1 MPGSIP
7 KIILSKSFK
16 DFYLSGSKFYSKN
29 TFFLSLLV
37 FVFAIA
43 YILISIESQKNLISL
58 IAKDFST
65 TIIPYFTII
74 FLLQFVNWALEAM
87 KFYFLLPY
95 TKNLTFSNVL
105 KSVYVGN
112 LTAIITPKRLG
123 NFIGRNWI
131 LKEKAQQ
138 VTISTISGNFFQLFI
153 TIMMAFCSFLYLYFF
168 KTQFL
173 LELKYYFLLLV
184 FFYSFLLFLT
194 GYTIFNNNWH
204 PLINKLKLI
213 KYFNISTDHLTSI
226 SSIKKIRVLFFAMS
240 RYWIFIFQYYIL
252 FKGLSISIDFI
263 EVVILV
269 GLLFGTVTFLPSFA
283 PGNLGTRE
291 ALSIFILGGSAL
303 GIKFALVSFL
313 VWLVNVAFSAL
324 IGAGILFTSKT
335 TKW

>member
-1 MPGSIP
+1 
-7 KIILSKSFK
+7 
-16 DFYLSGSKFYSKN
+16 
-29 TFFLSLLV
+29 
-37 FVFAIA
+37 
-43 YILISIESQKNLISL
+43 
-58 IAKDFST
+58 
-65 TIIPYFTII
+65 
-74 FLLQFVNWALEAM
+74 M

-112 LTAIITPKRLG
+112 LTAIVTPKRLG

-263 EVVILV
+263 EVIILV

>member
-1 MPGSIP
+1 M
-7 KIILSKSFK
+7 
-16 DFYLSGSKFYSKN
+16 
-29 TFFLSLLV
+29 V

-43 YILISIESQKNLISL
+43 YILISIESQKNLITL

-65 TIIPYFTII
+65 TIIPYFILI
-74 FLLQFVNWALEAM
+74 FLLQFVNWTLEAL
-87 KFYFLLPY
+87 KFYFLLPDS
-95 TKNLTFSNVL
+95 KNLSFNQVL

-112 LTAIITPKRLG
+112 LTAIVTPKRLG

-131 LKEKAQQ
+131 LKDKAQQ
-138 VTISTISGNFFQLFI
+138 VTISTISGNFYQLFI
-153 TIMMAFCSFLYLYFF
+153 TIIMAFCSFLYLYFF

-184 FFYSFLLFLT
+184 FFYLLLLFLI

-204 PLINKLKLI
+204 PIVNKLKLV
-213 KYFNISTDHLTSI
+213 KYFNISTDHLNSI
-226 SSIKKIRVLFFAMS
+226 SSFKRIKVLFFAMS
-240 RYWIFIFQYYIL
+240 RYWIFIFQYYL
-252 FKGLSISIDFI
+252 LLKGFNITVDFLDVI
-263 EVVILV
+263 ILV

-313 VWLVNVAFSAL
+313 VWSVNVAFSAL
-324 IGAGILFTSKT
+324 IGAGLLFTSKT
-335 TKW
+335 IKW

>member
-1 MPGSIP
+1 M
-7 KIILSKSFK
+7 
-16 DFYLSGSKFYSKN
+16 
-29 TFFLSLLV
+29 V

-43 YILISIESQKNLISL
+43 YILTSIESQKNLISL

-65 TIIPYFTII
+65 TIIPYFILII
-74 FLLQFVNWALEAM
+74 LLQFVNWTLEAL
-87 KFYFLLPY
+87 KFYFLLADS
-95 TKNLTFSNVL
+95 KNLSFNQVL

-112 LTAIITPKRLG
+112 LTAIVTPKRLG

-131 LKEKAQQ
+131 LKDKAQQ
-138 VTISTISGNFFQLFI
+138 VTISTISGNFYQLFI
-153 TIMMAFCSFLYLYFF
+153 TIIMAFCSFLYLYFF

-184 FFYSFLLFLT
+184 FFYLFLLFLI

-204 PLINKLKLI
+204 PIVNKLKLV
-213 KYFNISTDHLTSI
+213 KYFNISTDHLNSI
-226 SSIKKIRVLFFAMS
+226 SSFKRIKVLFFAMS
-240 RYWIFIFQYYIL
+240 RYWIFIFQYYLLI
-252 FKGLSISIDFI
+252 KGFNITVDFLDVI
-263 EVVILV
+263 ILV

-313 VWLVNVAFSAL
+313 VWSVNVAFSAL
-324 IGAGILFTSKT
+324 IGAGLLFTSKT
-335 TKW
+335 IKW

>member
-1 MPGSIP
+1 M
-7 KIILSKSFK
+7 
-16 DFYLSGSKFYSKN
+16 
-29 TFFLSLLV
+29 V

-43 YILISIESQKNLISL
+43 YILTSIESQKNLISL

-65 TIIPYFTII
+65 TIIPYFILI
-74 FLLQFVNWALEAM
+74 FLLQFVNWTLEAL
-87 KFYFLLPY
+87 KFYFLLPDS
-95 TKNLTFSNVL
+95 KNLSFNQVL

-112 LTAIITPKRLG
+112 LTAIVTPKRLG

-131 LKEKAQQ
+131 LKDKAQQ
-138 VTISTISGNFFQLFI
+138 VTISTISGNFYQLFI
-153 TIMMAFCSFLYLYFF
+153 TIIMAFCSFLYLYFF

-184 FFYSFLLFLT
+184 FFYLFLLFLI

-204 PLINKLKLI
+204 PIVNKLKLV
-213 KYFNISTDHLTSI
+213 KYFNIYTDHLTSI
-226 SSIKKIRVLFFAMS
+226 SSFKRIKVLFFAMS
-240 RYWIFIFQYYIL
+240 RYWIFIFQYYLLLRGFNITV
-252 FKGLSISIDFI
+252 DFLDVI
-263 EVVILV
+263 ILV

-313 VWLVNVAFSAL
+313 VWSVNVAFSAL
-324 IGAGILFTSKT
+324 IGAGLLFTSKT
-335 TKW
+335 IKW

>member
-1 MPGSIP
+1 M
-7 KIILSKSFK
+7 
-16 DFYLSGSKFYSKN
+16 
-29 TFFLSLLV
+29 V

-43 YILISIESQKNLISL
+43 YILTSIESQKNLISL

-65 TIIPYFTII
+65 TIIPYFILI
-74 FLLQFVNWALEAM
+74 FLLQFVNWTLEAL
-87 KFYFLLPY
+87 KFYFLLADS
-95 TKNLTFSNVL
+95 KNLSFNQVL

-112 LTAIITPKRLG
+112 LTAIVTPKRLG

-131 LKEKAQQ
+131 LKDKAQQ
-138 VTISTISGNFFQLFI
+138 VTISTISGNFYQLFI
-153 TIMMAFCSFLYLYFF
+153 TIIMAFCSFLYLYFF

-184 FFYSFLLFLT
+184 FFYLFLLFLI

-204 PLINKLKLI
+204 PIVNKLKLV
-213 KYFNISTDHLTSI
+213 KYFNISTDHLNSI
-226 SSIKKIRVLFFAMS
+226 SSFKRIKVLFFAMS
-240 RYWIFIFQYYIL
+240 RYWIFIFQYYL
-252 FKGLSISIDFI
+252 LLKGFNITVDFLDVI
-263 EVVILV
+263 ILV

-313 VWLVNVAFSAL
+313 VWSVNVAFSAL
-324 IGAGILFTSKT
+324 IGAGLLFTSKT
-335 TKW
+335 IKW

>member
-1 MPGSIP
+1 M
-7 KIILSKSFK
+7 
-16 DFYLSGSKFYSKN
+16 
-29 TFFLSLLV
+29 V

-43 YILISIESQKNLISL
+43 YILTSIESQKNLISL

-65 TIIPYFTII
+65 TIIPYFILI
-74 FLLQFVNWALEAM
+74 FLLQFVNWSLEAL
-87 KFYFLLPY
+87 KFYFLLADS
-95 TKNLTFSNVL
+95 KNLSFNQVL

-112 LTAIITPKRLG
+112 LTAIVTPKRLG

-131 LKEKAQQ
+131 LKDKAQQ
-138 VTISTISGNFFQLFI
+138 VTISTISGNFYQLFI
-153 TIMMAFCSFLYLYFF
+153 TIIMAFCSFLYLYFF

-184 FFYSFLLFLT
+184 FFYLFLLFLI

-204 PLINKLKLI
+204 PIVNKLKLV
-213 KYFNISTDHLTSI
+213 KYFNISTDHLNSI
-226 SSIKKIRVLFFAMS
+226 SSFKRIKVLFFAMS
-240 RYWIFIFQYYIL
+240 RYWIFIFQYYL
-252 FKGLSISIDFI
+252 LLKGFNITVDFLDVI
-263 EVVILV
+263 ILV

-313 VWLVNVAFSAL
+313 VWSVNVAFSAL
-324 IGAGILFTSKT
+324 IGAGLLFTSKT
-335 TKW
+335 IKW

>member
-1 MPGSIP
+1 M
-7 KIILSKSFK
+7 
-16 DFYLSGSKFYSKN
+16 
-29 TFFLSLLV
+29 V

-65 TIIPYFTII
+65 TIIPYFILII
-74 FLLQFVNWALEAM
+74 LLQFVNWTLEAL
-87 KFYFLLPY
+87 KFYFLLADS
-95 TKNLTFSNVL
+95 KNLSFNQVL

-112 LTAIITPKRLG
+112 LTAIVTPKRLG

-131 LKEKAQQ
+131 LKDKAQQ
-138 VTISTISGNFFQLFI
+138 VTISTISGNFYQLFI
-153 TIMMAFCSFLYLYFF
+153 TIIMAFCSFLYLYFF

-184 FFYSFLLFLT
+184 FFYLFLLFLI

-204 PLINKLKLI
+204 PIVNKLKLV
-213 KYFNISTDHLTSI
+213 KYFNISTDHLNSI
-226 SSIKKIRVLFFAMS
+226 SSFKRIKVLFFAMS
-240 RYWIFIFQYYIL
+240 RYWIFIFQYYLLI
-252 FKGLSISIDFI
+252 KGFNITVDFLDVI
-263 EVVILV
+263 ILV

-313 VWLVNVAFSAL
+313 VWSVNVAFSAL
-324 IGAGILFTSKT
+324 IGAGLLFTSKT
-335 TKW
+335 IKW

>member
-16 DFYLSGSKFYSKN
+16 DFYSSGSKYYSKN
-29 TFFLSLLV
+29 TFFISLLV

-43 YILISIESQKNLISL
+43 YILTSIEIQKNLISL

-65 TIIPYFTII
+65 IIIPHVILI
-74 FLLQFVNWALEAM
+74 FLLQFVNWALEAL

-95 TKNLTFSNVL
+95 SENLSFKEVL

-112 LTAIITPKRLG
+112 LTAIVTPKRLG

-131 LKEKAQQ
+131 LKDKAQK

-153 TIMMAFCSFLYLYFF
+153 TIIMAFCSFLYLYFF

-173 LELKYYFLLLV
+173 VELKYYFLLLL
-184 FFYSFLLFLT
+184 FSYSFLLFLI

-204 PLINKLKLI
+204 PIVTKLKLV
-213 KYFNISTDHLTSI
+213 KYFNISTDYLTSI
-226 SSIKKIRVLFFAMS
+226 NSIKRIRVLFFAMS

-252 FKGLSISIDFI
+252 CKGFSIPIDFI
-263 EVVILV
+263 EVIILV

-291 ALSIFILGGSAL
+291 ALSIFILGGSTL
-303 GIKFALVSFL
+303 GIKFAFVSFL
-313 VWLVNVAFSAL
+313 VWLVNVVFSAL
-324 IGAGILFTSKT
+324 IGAVLLFTSKT
-335 TKW
+335 VKW

>member
-1 MPGSIP
+1 
-7 KIILSKSFK
+7 
-16 DFYLSGSKFYSKN
+16 
-29 TFFLSLLV
+29 LV

-43 YILISIESQKNLISL
+43 YILTSIESQKNLISL

-65 TIIPYFTII
+65 TIIPYFILI
-74 FLLQFVNWALEAM
+74 FLLQFVNWIFEAL
-87 KFYFLLPY
+87 KFYFLLPDS
-95 TKNLTFSNVL
+95 KNLSFNQVL

-112 LTAIITPKRLG
+112 LTAIVTPKRLG

-131 LKEKAQQ
+131 LKDKAQQ
-138 VTISTISGNFFQLFI
+138 VTISTISGNFYQLFI
-153 TIMMAFCSFLYLYFF
+153 TIIMAFCSFLYLYFF

-184 FFYSFLLFLT
+184 FFYLLLLFLI

-204 PLINKLKLI
+204 PIVNKLKLV
-213 KYFNISTDHLTSI
+213 KYFNISTDHLNSI
-226 SSIKKIRVLFFAMS
+226 SSFKRIKVLFFAMS
-240 RYWIFIFQYYIL
+240 RYWIFIFQYYL
-252 FKGLSISIDFI
+252 LLKGFNITVDFLDVI
-263 EVVILV
+263 ILV

-313 VWLVNVAFSAL
+313 VWSVNVAFSAL
-324 IGAGILFTSKT
+324 IGAGLLFTSKT
-335 TKW
+335 IKW

>member
-1 MPGSIP
+1 M
-7 KIILSKSFK
+7 
-16 DFYLSGSKFYSKN
+16 
-29 TFFLSLLV
+29 V

-43 YILISIESQKNLISL
+43 YILTSIESQKNLISL

-65 TIIPYFTII
+65 TIIPYFILII
-74 FLLQFVNWALEAM
+74 LLQFVNWTLEAL
-87 KFYFLLPY
+87 KFYFLLADS
-95 TKNLTFSNVL
+95 KNLSFNQVL

-112 LTAIITPKRLG
+112 LTAIVTPKRLG

-131 LKEKAQQ
+131 LKDKAQQ
-138 VTISTISGNFFQLFI
+138 VTISTISGNFYQLFI
-153 TIMMAFCSFLYLYFF
+153 TIIMAFCSFLYLYFF

-184 FFYSFLLFLT
+184 FFYLFLVFLI

-204 PLINKLKLI
+204 PIVNKLKLV

-226 SSIKKIRVLFFAMS
+226 SSFKRIKVLFFAMS
-240 RYWIFIFQYYIL
+240 RYWIFIFQYYLL
-252 FKGLSISIDFI
+252 FKGFNIPVDFLDVI
-263 EVVILV
+263 ILV

-313 VWLVNVAFSAL
+313 VWSVNVAFSAL
-324 IGAGILFTSKT
+324 IGAGLLFTSKT
-335 TKW
+335 IKW

>member
-1 MPGSIP
+1 M
-7 KIILSKSFK
+7 
-16 DFYLSGSKFYSKN
+16 
-29 TFFLSLLV
+29 V

-43 YILISIESQKNLISL
+43 YILTSIESQKNLISL
-58 IAKDFST
+58 IAKDFSI
-65 TIIPYFTII
+65 TIIPYFILI
-74 FLLQFVNWALEAM
+74 FLLQFVNWTLEAL

-95 TKNLTFSNVL
+95 SKNLSFKQVL

-112 LTAIITPKRLG
+112 LTAIVTPKRLG

-131 LKEKAQQ
+131 LKDKAQQ
-138 VTISTISGNFFQLFI
+138 VIISTISGNFFQLFI
-153 TIMMAFCSFLYLYFF
+153 TIIMAFCSFLYLYFF

-184 FFYSFLLFLT
+184 FFYSFLLFLI

-204 PLINKLKLI
+204 PIVNKLKLV

-226 SSIKKIRVLFFAMS
+226 SSFKRIKVLFFAMS
-240 RYWIFIFQYYIL
+240 RYWIFIFQYYLL
-252 FKGLSISIDFI
+252 FKGFNIPVDFLDVI
-263 EVVILV
+263 ILV

-313 VWLVNVAFSAL
+313 VWLVNVVFSAL
-324 IGAGILFTSKT
+324 IGAGLLFTSKT
-335 TKW
+335 IKW

>member
-1 MPGSIP
+1 
-7 KIILSKSFK
+7 
-16 DFYLSGSKFYSKN
+16 
-29 TFFLSLLV
+29 LV

-43 YILISIESQKNLISL
+43 YILTSIESQKNLISL

-65 TIIPYFTII
+65 TIIPYFILI
-74 FLLQFVNWALEAM
+74 FLLQFVNWTLEAL
-87 KFYFLLPY
+87 KFYFLLPDS
-95 TKNLTFSNVL
+95 KNLSFNQVL

-112 LTAIITPKRLG
+112 LTAIVTPKRLG

-131 LKEKAQQ
+131 LKDKAQQ
-138 VTISTISGNFFQLFI
+138 VTISTISGNFYQLFI
-153 TIMMAFCSFLYLYFF
+153 TIIMAFCSFLYLYFF

-184 FFYSFLLFLT
+184 FFYLFLLFLI

-204 PLINKLKLI
+204 PIVNKLKLV
-213 KYFNISTDHLTSI
+213 KYFNISTVHLNSI
-226 SSIKKIRVLFFAMS
+226 SSFKRIKVLFFAMS
-240 RYWIFIFQYYIL
+240 RYWIFIFQYYLLLRGFNITV
-252 FKGLSISIDFI
+252 DFLDVI
-263 EVVILV
+263 ILV

-313 VWLVNVAFSAL
+313 VWSVNVAFSAL
-324 IGAGILFTSKT
+324 IGAGLLFTSKT
-335 TKW
+335 IKW

>member
-1 MPGSIP
+1 M
-7 KIILSKSFK
+7 
-16 DFYLSGSKFYSKN
+16 
-29 TFFLSLLV
+29 V

-43 YILISIESQKNLISL
+43 YILTSIESQKNLISL

-65 TIIPYFTII
+65 TIIPYFILII
-74 FLLQFVNWALEAM
+74 LLQFVNWTLEAL
-87 KFYFLLPY
+87 KFYFLLADS
-95 TKNLTFSNVL
+95 KNLSFNQVL

-112 LTAIITPKRLG
+112 LTAIVTPKRLG

-131 LKEKAQQ
+131 LKDKAQQ
-138 VTISTISGNFFQLFI
+138 VTISTISGNFYQLFI
-153 TIMMAFCSFLYLYFF
+153 TIIMAFCSFLYLYFF

-184 FFYSFLLFLT
+184 FFYLFLLFLI

-204 PLINKLKLI
+204 PIVNKLKLV
-213 KYFNISTDHLTSI
+213 KYFNISTDHLNSI
-226 SSIKKIRVLFFAMS
+226 SSFKRIKVLFFAMS
-240 RYWIFIFQYYIL
+240 RYWIFIFQYYL
-252 FKGLSISIDFI
+252 LLKGFNITVDFLDVI
-263 EVVILV
+263 ILV

-313 VWLVNVAFSAL
+313 VWSVNVAFSAL
-324 IGAGILFTSKT
+324 IGAGLLFTSKT
-335 TKW
+335 IKW

>member
-1 MPGSIP
+1 M
-7 KIILSKSFK
+7 
-16 DFYLSGSKFYSKN
+16 
-29 TFFLSLLV
+29 V

-43 YILISIESQKNLISL
+43 YILTSIESQKNLISL

-65 TIIPYFTII
+65 TIIPYFILI
-74 FLLQFVNWALEAM
+74 FLLQFVNWTLEAL
-87 KFYFLLPY
+87 KFYFLLPDS
-95 TKNLTFSNVL
+95 KNLSFNQVL

-112 LTAIITPKRLG
+112 LTAIVTPKRLG

-131 LKEKAQQ
+131 LKDKAQQ
-138 VTISTISGNFFQLFI
+138 VTISTISGNFYQLFI
-153 TIMMAFCSFLYLYFF
+153 TIIMAFCSFLYLYFF

-184 FFYSFLLFLT
+184 FFYSFLLFLI

-204 PLINKLKLI
+204 PIVNKLKLV
-213 KYFNISTDHLTSI
+213 KYFNISTVHLNSI
-226 SSIKKIRVLFFAMS
+226 SSFKRIKVLFFAMS
-240 RYWIFIFQYYIL
+240 RYWIFIFQYYLLLRGFNITV
-252 FKGLSISIDFI
+252 DFLDVI
-263 EVVILV
+263 ILV

-313 VWLVNVAFSAL
+313 VWSVNVAFSAL
-324 IGAGILFTSKT
+324 IGAGLLFTSKT
-335 TKW
+335 IKW

>member
-1 MPGSIP
+1 M
-7 KIILSKSFK
+7 
-16 DFYLSGSKFYSKN
+16 
-29 TFFLSLLV
+29 V

-43 YILISIESQKNLISL
+43 YILTSIESQKNLISL

-65 TIIPYFTII
+65 TIIPYFILI
-74 FLLQFVNWALEAM
+74 FLLQFVNWTLEAL
-87 KFYFLLPY
+87 KFYFLLPDS
-95 TKNLTFSNVL
+95 KNLSFNQVL

-112 LTAIITPKRLG
+112 LTAIVTPKRLG

-131 LKEKAQQ
+131 LKDKAQQ
-138 VTISTISGNFFQLFI
+138 VTISTISGNFYQLFI
-153 TIMMAFCSFLYLYFF
+153 TIIMAFCSFLYLYFF

-184 FFYSFLLFLT
+184 FFYLFLLFLI

-204 PLINKLKLI
+204 PIVNKLKLV
-213 KYFNISTDHLTSI
+213 KYFNISTVHLNSI
-226 SSIKKIRVLFFAMS
+226 SSFKRIKVLFFAMS
-240 RYWIFIFQYYIL
+240 RYWIFIFQYYLLLRGFNITV
-252 FKGLSISIDFI
+252 DFLDVI
-263 EVVILV
+263 ILV

-313 VWLVNVAFSAL
+313 VWSVNVAFSAL
-324 IGAGILFTSKT
+324 IGAGLLFTSKT
-335 TKW
+335 IKW

>member
-1 MPGSIP
+1 M
-7 KIILSKSFK
+7 
-16 DFYLSGSKFYSKN
+16 
-29 TFFLSLLV
+29 V

-43 YILISIESQKNLISL
+43 YILTSIESKKNLISL

-65 TIIPYFTII
+65 AIIPYFILII
-74 FLLQFVNWALEAM
+74 LLQFVNWTLEAL
-87 KFYFLLPY
+87 KFYFLLPNS
-95 TKNLTFSNVL
+95 KNLSYNQVL
-105 KSVYVGN
+105 KSIYVGN
-112 LTAIITPKRLG
+112 LTAIVTPKRLG

-131 LKEKAQQ
+131 LNDKAQQ
-138 VTISTISGNFFQLFI
+138 VTISTISGNFYQLFI
-153 TIMMAFCSFLYLYFF
+153 TIIMAFCSFLYLYFF

-184 FFYSFLLFLT
+184 FFYSFLLFFI

-204 PLINKLKLI
+204 PIVNKLKLV

-226 SSIKKIRVLFFAMS
+226 SFFKRIKVLFFAMS
-240 RYWIFIFQYYIL
+240 RYWIFIFQYYLL
-252 FKGLSISIDFI
+252 FKGFNIPVDFLDVI
-263 EVVILV
+263 ILV

-313 VWLVNVAFSAL
+313 VWSVNVAFSAL
-324 IGAGILFTSKT
+324 IGAGLLFTSKT
-335 TKW
+335 IKW

>member
-1 MPGSIP
+1 M
-7 KIILSKSFK
+7 
-16 DFYLSGSKFYSKN
+16 
-29 TFFLSLLV
+29 V

-43 YILISIESQKNLISL
+43 YILISIESQKNLITL

-65 TIIPYFTII
+65 TIIPYFILI
-74 FLLQFVNWALEAM
+74 FLLQFINWTLEAL
-87 KFYFLLPY
+87 KFYFLLPDS
-95 TKNLTFSNVL
+95 KNLSFNQVL

-112 LTAIITPKRLG
+112 LTAIVTPKRLG

-131 LKEKAQQ
+131 LKDKAQQ
-138 VTISTISGNFFQLFI
+138 VTISTISGNFYQLFI
-153 TIMMAFCSFLYLYFF
+153 TIIMAFCSFLYLYFF

-184 FFYSFLLFLT
+184 FFYLLLLFLI

-204 PLINKLKLI
+204 PIVNKLKLV
-213 KYFNISTDHLTSI
+213 KYFNISTDHLNSI
-226 SSIKKIRVLFFAMS
+226 SSFKRIKVLFFAMS
-240 RYWIFIFQYYIL
+240 RYWIFIFQYYL
-252 FKGLSISIDFI
+252 LLKGFNITVDFLDVI
-263 EVVILV
+263 ILV

-313 VWLVNVAFSAL
+313 VWSVNVAFSAL
-324 IGAGILFTSKT
+324 IGAGLLFTSKT
-335 TKW
+335 IKW

>member
-1 MPGSIP
+1 M
-7 KIILSKSFK
+7 
-16 DFYLSGSKFYSKN
+16 
-29 TFFLSLLV
+29 V

-43 YILISIESQKNLISL
+43 YILTSIESQKNLISL

-65 TIIPYFTII
+65 TIIPYFILI
-74 FLLQFVNWALEAM
+74 FLLQFVNWTLEAL
-87 KFYFLLPY
+87 KFYFLLADS
-95 TKNLTFSNVL
+95 KNLSFNQVL

-112 LTAIITPKRLG
+112 LTAIVTPKRLG

-131 LKEKAQQ
+131 LKDKAQQ
-138 VTISTISGNFFQLFI
+138 VTISTISGNFYQLFI
-153 TIMMAFCSFLYLYFF
+153 TIIMAFCSFLYLYFF

-184 FFYSFLLFLT
+184 FFYLFLLFLM

-204 PLINKLKLI
+204 PIVNKLKLV
-213 KYFNISTDHLTSI
+213 KYFNISTDHLKSI
-226 SSIKKIRVLFFAMS
+226 SSFKRIKVLFFAMS
-240 RYWIFIFQYYIL
+240 RYWIFIFQYYL
-252 FKGLSISIDFI
+252 LLKGFNITVDFLDVI
-263 EVVILV
+263 ILV

-313 VWLVNVAFSAL
+313 VWSVNVAFSAL
-324 IGAGILFTSKT
+324 IGAGLLFTSKT
-335 TKW
+335 IKW

>member
-1 MPGSIP
+1 M
-7 KIILSKSFK
+7 
-16 DFYLSGSKFYSKN
+16 
-29 TFFLSLLV
+29 V
-37 FVFAIA
+37 FVFAIV
-43 YILISIESQKNLISL
+43 YIITSIESQKNIISL

-65 TIIPYFTII
+65 TIMPYFLLI
-74 FLLQFVNWALEAM
+74 FLLQFVNWTLEAL
-87 KFYFLLPY
+87 KFYFLLPDS
-95 TKNLTFSNVL
+95 KNLSFNQVL

-112 LTAIITPKRLG
+112 LTAIVTPKRLG

-131 LKEKAQQ
+131 LKDKAQQ

-153 TIMMAFCSFLYLYFF
+153 TIIMAFCSFLYLYFF
-168 KTQFL
+168 KTQFF

-184 FFYSFLLFLT
+184 FFYSFLSFLT

-204 PLINKLKLI
+204 PIVNKLKLV

-226 SSIKKIRVLFFAMS
+226 SSIKRIRVLFFAMS

-252 FKGLSISIDFI
+252 FKGFNIPIDFTEI
-263 EVVILV
+263 IILL
-269 GLLFGTVTFLPSFA
+269 GLLFGTVTFLPSLA

-313 VWLVNVAFSAL
+313 VWLVNVVFSAL
-324 IGAGILFTSKT
+324 IGAGLLFTSKT
-335 TKW
+335 IKW

>member
-1 MPGSIP
+1 M
-7 KIILSKSFK
+7 
-16 DFYLSGSKFYSKN
+16 
-29 TFFLSLLV
+29 V

-43 YILISIESQKNLISL
+43 YILTSIESQKNLISL

-65 TIIPYFTII
+65 TIIPYFILII
-74 FLLQFVNWALEAM
+74 LLQFVNWTLEAL
-87 KFYFLLPY
+87 KFYFLLADS
-95 TKNLTFSNVL
+95 KNLSFNQVL

-112 LTAIITPKRLG
+112 LTAIVTPKRLG

-131 LKEKAQQ
+131 LKDKAQQ

-153 TIMMAFCSFLYLYFF
+153 TIIMAFCSFLYLYFF

-184 FFYSFLLFLT
+184 FFYLFLLFLI

-204 PLINKLKLI
+204 PIVNKLKLV
-213 KYFNISTDHLTSI
+213 KYFNISTDHLNSI
-226 SSIKKIRVLFFAMS
+226 SSFKRIKVLFFAMS
-240 RYWIFIFQYYIL
+240 RYWIFIFQYYLLI
-252 FKGLSISIDFI
+252 KGFNITVDFLDVI
-263 EVVILV
+263 ILV

-313 VWLVNVAFSAL
+313 VWSVNVAFSAL
-324 IGAGILFTSKT
+324 IGAGLLFTSKT
-335 TKW
+335 IKW

>member
-16 DFYLSGSKFYSKN
+16 YFYLSGSKYYSKN
-29 TFFLSLLV
+29 TFFISLLV

-43 YILISIESQKNLISL
+43 YILTIIESQKNLISL
-58 IAKDFST
+58 VAKDFST
-65 TIIPYFTII
+65 TIIPYFILII
-74 FLLQFVNWALEAM
+74 LLQFVNWTLEAL
-87 KFYFLLPY
+87 KFYFLLPGS
-95 TKNLTFSNVL
+95 KNLSFKQVL

-112 LTAIITPKRLG
+112 LTAIVTPKKLG

-131 LKEKAQQ
+131 LKDKAQK

-153 TIMMAFCSFLYLYFF
+153 TIIMAFCSFLYLYFF

-184 FFYSFLLFLT
+184 FFYSFLLFLI

-204 PLINKLKLI
+204 PIVNKLKLV
-213 KYFNISTDHLTSI
+213 KYFNISTDHLNSI
-226 SSIKKIRVLFFAMS
+226 SSFKRIKVLFFAMS
-240 RYWIFIFQYYIL
+240 RYWIFIFQYYLLI
-252 FKGLSISIDFI
+252 KGFNITVDFLDVI
-263 EVVILV
+263 ILV

-313 VWLVNVAFSAL
+313 VWSVNVAFSAL
-324 IGAGILFTSKT
+324 IGAGLLFTSKT
-335 TKW
+335 IKW

>member
-1 MPGSIP
+1 M
-7 KIILSKSFK
+7 
-16 DFYLSGSKFYSKN
+16 
-29 TFFLSLLV
+29 V

-43 YILISIESQKNLISL
+43 YILTSIESQKNLISL

-65 TIIPYFTII
+65 TIIPYFILI
-74 FLLQFVNWALEAM
+74 FLLQFVNWTLEAL
-87 KFYFLLPY
+87 KFYFLLPDS
-95 TKNLTFSNVL
+95 KNLSFNQVL

-112 LTAIITPKRLG
+112 LTAIVTPKRLG

-131 LKEKAQQ
+131 LKDKAQQ
-138 VTISTISGNFFQLFI
+138 VTISTISGNFYQLFI
-153 TIMMAFCSFLYLYFF
+153 TIIMAFCSFLYLYFF

-184 FFYSFLLFLT
+184 FFYLLLLFLI

-204 PLINKLKLI
+204 PIVNKLKLV

-226 SSIKKIRVLFFAMS
+226 SSFKRIKVLFFAMS
-240 RYWIFIFQYYIL
+240 RYWIFIFQYYL
-252 FKGLSISIDFI
+252 LLKGFNITVDFLDVI
-263 EVVILV
+263 ILV

-291 ALSIFILGGSAL
+291 AFSIFILGGSAL

-313 VWLVNVAFSAL
+313 VWSVNVAFSAL
-324 IGAGILFTSKT
+324 IGAGLLFTSKT
-335 TKW
+335 IKW

>member
-1 MPGSIP
+1 
-7 KIILSKSFK
+7 
-16 DFYLSGSKFYSKN
+16 
-29 TFFLSLLV
+29 
-37 FVFAIA
+37 
-43 YILISIESQKNLISL
+43 
-58 IAKDFST
+58 
-65 TIIPYFTII
+65 
-74 FLLQFVNWALEAM
+74 
-87 KFYFLLPY
+87 
-95 TKNLTFSNVL
+95 
-105 KSVYVGN
+105 
-112 LTAIITPKRLG
+112 
-123 NFIGRNWI
+123 
-131 LKEKAQQ
+131 
-138 VTISTISGNFFQLFI
+138 
-153 TIMMAFCSFLYLYFF
+153 MMAFCPFLYLYFF

-173 LELKYYFLLLV
+173 LELKYYLLLLV

-252 FKGLSISIDFI
+252 FKGLSISINFI

>member
-1 MPGSIP
+1 M
-7 KIILSKSFK
+7 
-16 DFYLSGSKFYSKN
+16 
-29 TFFLSLLV
+29 V

-43 YILISIESQKNLISL
+43 YILTSVESQKNLISL

-65 TIIPYFTII
+65 TIIPYFILI
-74 FLLQFVNWALEAM
+74 FLLQFVNWTLEAL
-87 KFYFLLPY
+87 KFYFLLPDS
-95 TKNLTFSNVL
+95 KNLSFNQVL

-112 LTAIITPKRLG
+112 LTAIVTPKRLG

-131 LKEKAQQ
+131 LKDKAQQ
-138 VTISTISGNFFQLFI
+138 VTISTISGNFYQLFI
-153 TIMMAFCSFLYLYFF
+153 TIIMAFCSFLYLYFF

-184 FFYSFLLFLT
+184 FFYLLLLFLI

-204 PLINKLKLI
+204 PIVNKLKLV

-226 SSIKKIRVLFFAMS
+226 SSFKRIKVLFFAMS
-240 RYWIFIFQYYIL
+240 RYWIFIFQYYL
-252 FKGLSISIDFI
+252 LLKGFNITVDFLDVI
-263 EVVILV
+263 ILV

-313 VWLVNVAFSAL
+313 VWSVNVAFSAL
-324 IGAGILFTSKT
+324 IGAGLLFTSKT
-335 TKW
+335 IKW

>member
-1 MPGSIP
+1 M
-7 KIILSKSFK
+7 
-16 DFYLSGSKFYSKN
+16 
-29 TFFLSLLV
+29 V

-43 YILISIESQKNLISL
+43 YILTSIESQKNLISL

-65 TIIPYFTII
+65 TIIPFFIII
-74 FLLQFVNWALEAM
+74 FLLQFVNWTLEAL
-87 KFYFLLPY
+87 KFYFLL
-95 TKNLTFSNVL
+95 TDSKNLSFNQVL

-112 LTAIITPKRLG
+112 LTAIVTPKRLG

-131 LKEKAQQ
+131 LKDKAQQ
-138 VTISTISGNFFQLFI
+138 VTISTISGNFYQLFI
-153 TIMMAFCSFLYLYFF
+153 TIIMAFCSFLYLYFF

-184 FFYSFLLFLT
+184 FFYSFLLFLI

-204 PLINKLKLI
+204 PIVNKLRLV

-226 SSIKKIRVLFFAMS
+226 SSFKRIKVLFFAMS
-240 RYWIFIFQYYIL
+240 RYWIFIFQYYLL
-252 FKGLSISIDFI
+252 FKGFNITVDFLDVI
-263 EVVILV
+263 ILV

-313 VWLVNVAFSAL
+313 VWSVNVAFSAL
-324 IGAGILFTSKT
+324 IGAGLLFTSKT
-335 TKW
+335 IKW